1 MVALMRFTKNICR
14 FLGIISEGPGE
25 QQQEEM
31 ECGVRAQNSQDDLLS
46 QDILNGEE
54 GLSEEERARRRAERR
69 RAKRKR
75 QRERKKMERVGKNES
90 AEEGTEDKEGHTELE
105 SEESE
110 NDEEEEVV
118 EEEQVAVQYCKDRA
132 APLLVAFGNQSN
144 QTAQLSSCEEEPE
157 WDVSSAF
164 VANAAS
170 HIRPK
175 GRTKSGSGS
184 KENKENEARTGEETM
199 ADAVTKKGASLTEKG
214 IRLVQ
219 KGQYADAISKFTEA
233 IHYIPND
240 YRFFGNR
247 SYCYACLDQ
256 YAMALSDAER
266 SIQLAPDW
274 PKGYFRKGSALMG
287 LKRYR
292 EAEKAMEQ
300 VLRLD
305 NDCEEA
311 RTDLFTC
318 RVLQLV
324 ELGFEEPQSVLL
336 LKKFST
342 VKAVLSSLEVA
353 KGEDLD
359 PLQDQSG
366 APCPSLWVGNV
377 TVDLTEK
384 QLRDLFKTC
393 GEIDSIRVLHERFC
407 AFVNFKNANMAA
419 RALETLQGKEIENT
433 RLVIRYPDRRP
444 LRAPPSPLRTAPC
457 VAPLVSQQAAA
468 AGPRRQGPINGNECY
483 FWRTT
488 GCHFGDKCRYK
499 HIPEQQGRDRKPWQ
513 P

>member
-75 QRERKKMERVGKNES
+75 QRERKKMERVEKNES
-90 AEEGTEDKEGHTELE
+90 AEEQGTEDKEGHTELE

-118 EEEQVAVQYCKDRA
+118 EEEQVAVQYCKDRT

-184 KENKENEARTGEETM
+184 KENKENEARTGERRESGWCRRGSM
-199 ADAVTKKGASLTEKG
+199 LMPSASLQRQSTTSPTITG
-214 IRLVQ
+214 
-219 KGQYADAISKFTEA
+219 
-233 IHYIPND
+233 
-240 YRFFGNR
+240 FFGNR

-311 RTDLFTC
+311 RNDLFTC

-353 KGEDLD
+353 KGDDLD